1 MIRLSRFLIPILL
14 LFPATALAQDEQKPD
29 PIDKQLEACM
39 AKDGSTAGSVA
50 CTDKASSAWD
60 TELNKAYTALMAKM
74 NAEGKLSLKTAQ
86 LSWIKY
92 RDTEFK
98 LLDAM
103 HSRLQGSM
111 YIPMEAA
118 TKMDVV
124 KQRAVQLRNYLE
136 LAGDF

>member
-14 LFPATALAQDEQKPD
+14 LFPGTALAQDEQKPD

-103 HSRLQGSM
+103 HSR
-111 YIPMEAA
+111 
-118 TKMDVV
+118 
-124 KQRAVQLRNYLE
+124 
-136 LAGDF
+136 